1 MNQIQEGPM
10 SQEDRT
16 NQPTPGNCPLCGA
29 DISAIERREFEEHV
43 ESRFAWENGHWQI
56 KTREEKY
63 TSTEFWCGL
72 CDHEIGGDLSGD
84 YLYNLPVVTEFAD

>member
-1 MNQIQEGPM
+1 MG
-10 SQEDRT
+10 QEDRT
-16 NQPTPGNCPLCGA
+16 NGLTPGNCPNCGA

-63 TSTEFWCGL
+63 TSTEFWCTL
-72 CDHEIGGDLSGD
+72 CDTEIQGDTEAGEAVST
-84 YLYNLPVVTEFAD
+84 YLYDLPVVLEFAD

>member
-1 MNQIQEGPM
+1 MR
-10 SQEDRT
+10 QEDRT
-16 NQPTPGNCPLCGA
+16 NQPTPGNCPYCGA